1 MNREVFSSI
10 RVMFELFLLGIP
22 AALVVTVVLTYRGVV
37 RRDEHAWTMHEVV
50 MVDVP
55 GVYRASQRRPGV
67 VERFRRTPKD
77 LKVTALF
84 ALIFGVMWLP
94 SLPVVAV
101 GALVE
106 LDGSNGRPG
115 LATLFGL
122 PGIAL
127 SIAHFVLG
135 LGFTRRG
142 AKSRKLA
149 RGVALWSVLHNVVL
163 IGFVFHVTFFAA
175 DDHVRQIA
183 KLDALGSVAVLYAL
197 LSMGFAWFAWRAAKV
212 HETLDLLDSQSPAP
226 QAPSVLTA
234 SLAPAD
240 VPIASYGEAPPYP

>member
-1 MNREVFSSI
+1 
-10 RVMFELFLLGIP
+10 MFELFPLGLP
-22 AALVVTVVLTYRGVV
+22 VALVVTVVLTYRGVV
-37 RRDEHAWTMHEVV
+37 RRDERAWTTREVV

-55 GVYRASQRRPGV
+55 GAYRDPQRRAGV
-67 VERFRRTPKD
+67 VERLRQTPSE
-77 LKVTALF
+77 LKFTALF

-106 LDGSNGRPG
+106 LDGSHGRPG

-142 AKSRKLA
+142 VRSRNLA
-149 RGVALWSVLHNVVL
+149 RGVALWSVVHNLVL
-163 IGFVFHVTFFAA
+163 VGFVLYVTFSGAE
-175 DDHVRQIA
+175 DEVYRIA
-183 KLDALGSVAVLYAL
+183 RLDALGSVSVLYAL
-197 LSMGFAWFAWRAAKV
+197 LSMGFAWFAWRAARV
-212 HETLDLLDSQSPAP
+212 HEALDVLDSEA
-226 QAPSVLTA
+226 
-234 SLAPAD
+234 
-240 VPIASYGEAPPYP
+240 PIATTVLSTPVVPTEVSVAAYGEAPPYP

>member
-1 MNREVFSSI
+1 
-10 RVMFELFLLGIP
+10 MFELFLLGIP

-37 RRDEHAWTMHEVV
+37 RRDERAWTTHEVV
-50 MVDVP
+50 MVDAP
-55 GVYRASQRRPGV
+55 GAYRASQRRPGV
-67 VERFRRTPKD
+67 VERFRQTPRE

-94 SLPVVAV
+94 SLPLVAV
-101 GALVE
+101 GSLVE
-106 LDGSNGRPG
+106 LDGSHGRPG

-142 AKSRKLA
+142 EKPRKLA
-149 RGVALWSVLHNVVL
+149 RGVALWSTVHNLALV
-163 IGFVFHVTFFAA
+163 GFVLYVTFSGAE
-175 DDHVRQIA
+175 DEVSRMV

-197 LSMGFAWFAWRAAKV
+197 LSMGFAWFAWRAARV
-212 HETLDLLDSQSPAP
+212 HETLDLLDSRAFPAP
-226 QAPSVLTA
+226 ESPLVTSTPVAPTEMPVA
-234 SLAPAD
+234 A
-240 VPIASYGEAPPYP
+240 YGEAPPYP